1 MKVILFENIDSL
13 GTAGEII
20 NVKSGYA
27 RNYLIPKK
35 LAVPATPSNMR
46 VLHSRKSIFEKKAK
60 EKEIGA
66 LGIKEKIDGRSFK
79 ISVKAGDA
87 DKLFGS
93 VTSQDI
99 EEILRKEGIDISHRN
114 VKLEEPIKELGV
126 YNIGIKL
133 HPDVEAN
140 FKLWVVKEEE

>member
-1 MKVILFENIDSL
+1 LKIILLESINGF
-13 GTAGEII
+13 GTAGEIV
-20 NVKSGYA
+20 NVKNGYA

-35 LAVPATPSNMR
+35 LALPATSSNLR
-46 VLHSRKSIFEKKAK
+46 AIRSQKKTFEKKAK
-60 EKEIGA
+60 EKEIDA

-79 ISVKAGDA
+79 ISVKAGES

-99 EEILRKEGIDISHRN
+99 EGILNREGIKISHRD

-140 FKLWVVKEEE
+140 FKLWVVKEE